1 MPREGKKLIKYTPR
15 DFGGQIILAHLKY
28 ITPHPASPLYPPGS
42 TPGGRR
48 ARRAFKPL
56 ITLSTYNINA
66 NHLELCAAAM
76 PARLCA
82 AASYISSSFLDSS
95 LRPLA

>member
-1 MPREGKKLIKYTPR
+1 MPLEGNKLIKYIPW
-15 DFGGQIILAHLKY
+15 DFGGQIILTHVKY
-28 ITPHPASPLYPPGS
+28 INPHPASPLYPPGS

-48 ARRAFKPL
+48 ARRAVKPL
-56 ITLSTYNINA
+56 IELLAYNINA
-66 NHLELCAAAM
+66 NHLELYAAAM